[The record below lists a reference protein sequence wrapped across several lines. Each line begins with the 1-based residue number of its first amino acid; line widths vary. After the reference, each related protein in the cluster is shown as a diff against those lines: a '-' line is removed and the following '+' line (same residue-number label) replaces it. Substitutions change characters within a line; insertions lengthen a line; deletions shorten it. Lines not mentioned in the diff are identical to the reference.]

1 MPETRLTWRCGSSP
15 GVRAPERTRAEIPV
29 RVGVGYDSH
38 RFDHSRSLVLG
49 GVKIPASPGL
59 SGHSDGDA
67 VAHAIIDALLGAAG
81 LGTIGGRFP
90 DTEPEWENSD
100 SLDLLER
107 TIRWVEE
114 RNYQVVNVDVT
125 VVAEAPRISPHA
137 AAMSDMLSRYLH
149 IAPNAVSIKGKS
161 NEGMGWIGRSEG
173 LAVTAVA
180 LLDQIGDI
188 DALHASIRAGG

>member
-1 MPETRLTWRCGSSP
+1 M
-15 GVRAPERTRAEIPV
+15 

-38 RFDHSRSLVLG
+38 RFDDSRPLVLG
-49 GVKIPASPGL
+49 GVSIPGSPGL

-67 VAHAIIDALLGAAG
+67 ITHAVIDALLGAGG
-81 LGTIGGRFP
+81 LGNIGERFP
-90 DTEPEWENSD
+90 DTDIEWKNAD
-100 SLDLLER
+100 SLLLLEQ

-125 VVAEAPRISPHA
+125 VVAEQPRITPHA
-137 AAMSDMLSRYLH
+137 EAMSHVLSRYLH
-149 IAPNAVSIKGKS
+149 IAPDAVSIKGKS

-180 LLDQIGDI
+180 LLNQIGDI
-188 DALHASIRAGG
+188 DALHASMRAGG

>member
-1 MPETRLTWRCGSSP
+1 M
-15 GVRAPERTRAEIPV
+15 

-38 RFDHSRSLVLG
+38 RFDDSRPLVLG
-49 GVKIPASPGL
+49 GVSIPGSPGL

-67 VAHAIIDALLGAAG
+67 ITHAVIDALLGAGG
-81 LGTIGGRFP
+81 LGNIGERFP
-90 DTEPEWENSD
+90 DTDIEWKNAD
-100 SLDLLER
+100 SLLLLEQ

-125 VVAEAPRISPHA
+125 VVAEQPRITPHTE
-137 AAMSDMLSRYLH
+137 AMSHVLSRYLH
-149 IAPNAVSIKGKS
+149 IAPDAVSIKGKS

-180 LLDQIGDI
+180 LLNQIGDI
-188 DALHASIRAGG
+188 DALHASMRAGG

>member
-1 MPETRLTWRCGSSP
+1 M
-15 GVRAPERTRAEIPV
+15 

-38 RFDHSRSLVLG
+38 RFDESRSLVLG
-49 GVKIPASPGL
+49 GVSIPGSPGL

-67 VAHAIIDALLGAAG
+67 VTHAVIDSLLGAAG

-90 DTEPEWENSD
+90 DTDPEWKNAD
-100 SLDLLER
+100 SLELLDR

-125 VVAEAPRISPHA
+125 VVTELPRISPHA
-137 AAMSDMLSRYLH
+137 DAMANILSRYLH
-149 IAPNAVSIKGKS
+149 IGPDSVSIKGKS

-173 LAVTAVA
+173 LAVMAVA
-180 LLDQIGDI
+180 LLNQIGDI

>member
-1 MPETRLTWRCGSSP
+1 M
-15 GVRAPERTRAEIPV
+15 

-38 RFDHSRSLVLG
+38 RFDDSRPLVLG
-49 GVKIPASPGL
+49 GVSIPGSPGL

-67 VAHAIIDALLGAAG
+67 ITHAVIDALLGAGG
-81 LGTIGGRFP
+81 LGNIGERFP
-90 DTEPEWENSD
+90 DTDVEWKNAD
-100 SLDLLER
+100 SLLLLEQ

-125 VVAEAPRISPHA
+125 VVAEQPRITPHA
-137 AAMSDMLSRYLH
+137 EAMSHVLSRYLH
-149 IAPNAVSIKGKS
+149 IAPDAVSIKGKS

-180 LLDQIGDI
+180 LLNQIGDI
-188 DALHASIRAGG
+188 DALHASMRAGG